1 MTDVL
6 LSQALRA
13 PAAPDEGLSALVP
26 GPGSDG
32 GRPVI
37 DASRDSAADGTADA
51 DRAPD
56 AFFVP
61 DLIRLEVGRGGRVV
75 VVSDLH
81 LGPAAS
87 EVSTRAADELS
98 ELLNGFHEPGL
109 LVIAGD
115 GFEMLAAAPDIA
127 RILDAHPQFTDA
139 VKRFAEDQHHRV
151 VLIPGNHDGQLAW
164 DQESVAVLTERLGV
178 TDVGLACDL
187 AMVTGDGS
195 QLVRVVHGN
204 QFDQYNAFE
213 DPRSP
218 VDTPL
223 GHHIVRQV
231 LPKLASRD
239 QPGSLLEG
247 VRWCDGDPSAFLGS
261 RLLYR
266 MVAGWLWWLA
276 VPFAAALVLRF
287 LSFAPGVK
295 PLLSH
300 HAERWLV
307 WFGILVV
314 AIAIIAAVVGIAT
327 MLRVNRAL
335 ADASVSERGDAAAHN
350 ADARAEAARLIAA
363 GYAGLISGHT
373 HEPEIS
379 QVGDG
384 FYANTGCATEVVR
397 QRIARFGLPGPFLA
411 VRRLSLVELTVSGS
425 GPVLSVSLSLEEH
438 PIGQPALLERLV
450 LAPERARPKT
460 IEVVGH
466 LPDGAT
472 WPISER
478 ALMPWVRRRRVR
490 RVAAFALLI
499 AGLLNV
505 VFALLWP
512 VRWTRPV
519 EVWLPFGIHPVS
531 GVTAVIGGLALAGV
545 ARGVRLGYRRAWLA
559 ALILLLASTVYRLT
573 QDVGLEG
580 SGIACLIGLWLLLEH
595 RHFRVSPSGF
605 RRVLG
610 WVIMTSL
617 VVVALAAGLGAA
629 YLSGRETRD
638 VVVIAILGTA
648 ILVIATALPGREHRR
663 TGEERARA
671 FDRARAIFDR
681 YGGDTLDYFAL
692 RDDKSWLFSGNTLVA
707 YSVINRIMLVS
718 PDPIGPVDERL
729 DAWSDAMDLADIN
742 GWYICV
748 LGAAAPWLPVY
759 RAAGLTEVYI
769 GDEAIVDCQTFSLKG
784 KSMKSLRGA
793 HNRVSKSGY
802 HVAVMSSLEADA
814 ELRTQLED
822 LATQTRQGEAE
833 RGFSMTLSRMFD
845 ERDNGLLLAVCM
857 DPEGKPVAFNQ
868 YIPAS
873 HVNGYSL
880 DLMRRTSNPDA
891 PNGLTDFVII
901 ETINWM
907 AERGLN
913 GLGLNFA
920 TMRAVV
926 AGETGSG
933 PWRSAEKSLLH
944 RFSDSMQIE
953 SLWNFNKKYYPEWR
967 PRYSVADDRAHL
979 PRASLAIA
987 RAESVSELP
996 LVGRFMKPKT
1006 PAADPRPKEPVS

>member
-1 MTDVL
+1 MTSGSE
-6 LSQALRA
+6 SQELTGLASPGAAPRALVSGAVPDGDLPIIEADWDGAADGATDARRA
-13 PAAPDEGLSALVP
+13 PAG
-26 GPGSDG
+26 
-32 GRPVI
+32 
-37 DASRDSAADGTADA
+37 
-51 DRAPD
+51 
-56 AFFVP
+56 FFVP
-61 DLIRLEVGRGGRVV
+61 DLIRLEVGRGSRVV

-81 LGPAAS
+81 LTPVAS
-87 EVSTRAADELS
+87 EVSTRAADELA
-98 ELLNGFHEPGL
+98 ELLDAFGEPGM

-115 GFEMLAAAPDIA
+115 GFEMLAAAPDVDG
-127 RILDAHPQFTDA
+127 ILDSHPRFTAA
-139 VKRFAEDQHHRV
+139 VKRFAEGKDHRV
-151 VLIPGNHDGQLAW
+151 VLTPGNHDGQLAW
-164 DQESVAVLTERLGV
+164 DRKSVAVLRDRLGV
-178 TDVGLACDL
+178 TDVTFACDL
-187 AMVTGDGS
+187 AIETGNGS
-195 QLVRVVHGN
+195 QLVRVMHGH
-204 QFDQYNAFE
+204 QFDQYNAFD

-223 GHHIVRQV
+223 GHHVVRQV
-231 LPKLASRD
+231 LPKLVSRD

-247 VRWCDGDPSAFLGS
+247 VRWCNGDPSAFLGS

-287 LSFAPGVK
+287 MSFAPGVK

-300 HAERWLV
+300 HAVRWLV

-314 AIAIIAAVVGIAT
+314 AIAVVAAVTGIAT

-335 ADASVSERGDAAAHN
+335 ADASVSERGDAATHN
-350 ADARAEAARLIAA
+350 ADVRAEAARLISA
-363 GYAGLISGHT
+363 GYAGLITGHT

-397 QRIARFGLPGPFLA
+397 ARKARFGLPTPFLA
-411 VRRLSLVELTVSGS
+411 VRRLSMVELRAE
-425 GPVLSVSLSLEEH
+425 PVLSVSLLVAER
-438 PIGQPALLERLV
+438 PIGQPSFLERLV
-450 LAPERARPKT
+450 LAPERAHPKT
-460 IEVVGH
+460 LEVVGH
-466 LPDGAT
+466 LPGGAT
-472 WPISER
+472 WPINAR

-490 RVAAFALLI
+490 RVAAFGLLI

-512 VRWTRPV
+512 VGWTRPV
-519 EVWLPFGIHPVS
+519 DHWLPFGIHPVS

-545 ARGVRLGYRRAWLA
+545 ARGVRLGYRRAWVA
-559 ALILLLASTVYRLT
+559 ALVLLLASTVYRLL

-580 SGIACLIGLWLLLEH
+580 SAIACLIGLWLLLEH

-617 VVVALAAGLGAA
+617 VVVALAAGLDSYFLG
-629 YLSGRETRD
+629 GRETRD
-638 VVVIAILGTA
+638 VILAAVVGTVMLIL
-648 ILVIATALPGREHRR
+648 ATALPGREHRR
-663 TGEERARA
+663 TGEARARA
-671 FDRARAIFDR
+671 FERARAIFDR

-692 RDDKSWLFSGNTLVA
+692 RDDKSWLFSGNTLIA

-729 DAWSDAMDLADIN
+729 DAWSDAMDLADTN

-748 LGAAAPWLPVY
+748 LGASAPWLPIY
-759 RAAGLTEVYI
+759 RAAGLTGVYM

-784 KSMKSLRGA
+784 RSMKSLRGA
-793 HNRVSKSGY
+793 YNRVSKSGY
-802 HVAVMSSLEADA
+802 HVAVMPTLEADA
-814 ELRTQLED
+814 ELRKQLED
-822 LATQTRQGEAE
+822 LATETRQGEAE

-845 ERDNGLLLAVCM
+845 ERDTGLLLAVCM

-868 YIPAS
+868 YVPAS
-873 HVNGYSL
+873 HINGYSL
-880 DLMRRTSNPDA
+880 DLMRRTSDPDA

-920 TMRAVV
+920 VMRAVV
-926 AGETGSG
+926 AGEHGSG
-933 PWRSAEKSLLH
+933 PWRSAERSVFH

-953 SLWNFNKKYYPEWR
+953 SLWNFNKKYDPQWR

-979 PRASLAIA
+979 PRAGLAIA

-996 LVGRFMKPKT
+996 VVGRFMKPKT
-1006 PAADPRPKEPVS
+1006 PAADPRPKELVS

>member
-1 MTDVL
+1 MT
-6 LSQALRA
+6 ALYESR
-13 PAAPDEGLSALVP
+13 ELNGL
-26 GPGSDG
+26 
-32 GRPVI
+32 PVI
-37 DASRDSAADGTADA
+37 DGSRDGAAADA
-51 DRAPD
+51 DRVPA

-61 DLIRLEVGRGGRVV
+61 DLIQLEVGRGSRVV

-81 LGPAAS
+81 LTPTAS
-87 EVSTRAADELS
+87 EVSTQAAGELA
-98 ELLNGFHEPGL
+98 ELLDGFGEPGM

-115 GFEMLAAAPDIA
+115 GFEMLAAAPDVDA
-127 RILDAHPQFTDA
+127 ILDSHPQFTEA
-139 VKRFAEDQHHRV
+139 VKRFAADKKHRV
-151 VLIPGNHDGQLAW
+151 VLTPGNHDGQLAW
-164 DQESVAVLTERLGV
+164 DGDAVAVMRDRLGV
-178 TDVGLACDL
+178 SDVAFACDL
-187 AMVTGDGS
+187 AMATADGC
-195 QLVRVVHGN
+195 QLVRVMHGH
-204 QFDQYNAFE
+204 QFDQYNAFD

-223 GHHIVRQV
+223 GHHVVRQV

-247 VRWCDGDPSAFLGS
+247 VRWCNGDPSAFLGS

-266 MVAGWLWWLA
+266 MLAGWLWWLA

-287 LSFAPGVK
+287 MSFAPGVK

-300 HAERWLV
+300 HAVRWLV

-314 AIAIIAAVVGIAT
+314 TIAVVAAVTGIAT

-335 ADASVSERGDAAAHN
+335 ADASVSERGDAATHN
-350 ADARAEAARLIAA
+350 ATVRAKAAQLISE
-363 GYAGLISGHT
+363 GYAGLITGHT

-379 QVGDG
+379 QVGPG

-397 QRIARFGLPGPFLA
+397 ARKARFGLPTPFLA
-411 VRRLSLVELTVSGS
+411 VRRLSMVELRAGA
-425 GPVLSVSLSLEEH
+425 VLSVSLSVAER
-438 PIGQPALLERLV
+438 PIGQPSFLERLV
-450 LAPERARPKT
+450 LAPERARPQT
-460 IEVVGH
+460 LEVVGQ
-466 LPDGAT
+466 LPSGST

-490 RVAAFALLI
+490 RVAAFTLLI
-499 AGLLNV
+499 AGLANV

-512 VRWTRPV
+512 VHWTRPV
-519 EVWLPFGIHPVS
+519 GHWLPFGIHPVS

-545 ARGVRLGYRRAWLA
+545 ARGVRLGYRRAWVA
-559 ALILLLASTVYRLT
+559 ALVILLASTVYRLVH
-573 QDVGLEG
+573 DVGLEG
-580 SGIACLIGLWLLLEH
+580 SAIACLFGLWLLLEH
-595 RHFRVSPSGF
+595 RHFRVSPRGL
-605 RRVLG
+605 RRVFGL
-610 WVIMTSL
+610 VVMASL
-617 VVVALAAGLGAA
+617 VVIALAAGVDILNSSRETSDVIVAVVLGA
-629 YLSGRETRD
+629 
-638 VVVIAILGTA
+638 V
-648 ILVIATALPGREHRR
+648 ILVLATALPGREHRR
-663 TGEERARA
+663 AGEERARA
-671 FDRARAIFDR
+671 LGQARAIFDR

-692 RDDKSWLFSGNTLVA
+692 RDDKSWLFSGKSLVA

-729 DAWSDAMDLADIN
+729 DAWSDAMDLADTN

-748 LGAAAPWLPVY
+748 LGASAPWLPIY
-759 RAAGLTEVYI
+759 RAAGLSPVYM

-784 KSMKSLRGA
+784 KSMKTLRGA
-793 HNRVSKSGY
+793 YNRVSKAGY
-802 HVAVMSSLEADA
+802 RVTVMDPLEASA
-814 ELRTQLED
+814 ELRQQLED
-822 LATQTRQGEAE
+822 LATETRQGEAE

-845 ERDNGLLLAVCM
+845 ERDTGLLLAVCM
-857 DPEGKPVAFNQ
+857 DLEGKPVAFNQ

-873 HVNGYSL
+873 QINGYSL
-880 DLMRRTSNPDA
+880 DLMRRTSNPGA
-891 PNGLTDFVII
+891 PNGLTDFVIL
-901 ETINWM
+901 ETIHWM
-907 AERGLN
+907 AERGLT

-920 TMRAVV
+920 VMRAVV
-926 AGETGSG
+926 AEENTSG

-979 PRASLAIA
+979 PRAGLAIA

-1006 PAADPRPKEPVS
+1006 PALDPRPKEPVS

>member
-1 MTDVL
+1 MSTDL
-6 LSQALRA
+6 LEDQELSR
-13 PAAPDEGLSALVP
+13 PVPEGSTEEGL
-26 GPGSDG
+26 
-32 GRPVI
+32 
-37 DASRDSAADGTADA
+37 AAAG
-51 DRAPD
+51 
-56 AFFVP
+56 FFVA
-61 DLIRLEVGRGGRVV
+61 DLLRLDVRQGDRVL

-81 LGPAAS
+81 LAPVPS
-87 EVSTRAADELS
+87 DTSTQAADELS
-98 ELLNGFHEPGL
+98 ELLNGFHQPGM

-115 GFEMLAAAPDIA
+115 GFEMLAAAPDVA
-127 RILDAHPQFTDA
+127 AILDSHPQFTDA
-139 VKRFAEDQHHRV
+139 VSRFAADRHHRV
-151 VLIPGNHDGQLAW
+151 VLTPGNHDGQLAW
-164 DQESVAVLTERLGV
+164 DPDSVAVLRDRLGV
-178 TDVGLACDL
+178 TDVALACDL
-187 AMVTGDGS
+187 AVATADGTA
-195 QLVRVVHGN
+195 LVRVMHGH
-204 QFDQYNAFE
+204 QFDQYNTFD

-239 QPGSLLEG
+239 RPGALLEG
-247 VRWCDGDPSAFLGS
+247 VRWCNGDPAAFLGS

-307 WFGILVV
+307 WFGILVI
-314 AIAIIAAVVGIAT
+314 AIAVVAAVTGIAT

-335 ADASVSERGDAAAHN
+335 ADASVGDRGDASAHN
-350 ADARAEAARLIAA
+350 ATVRAEAARLISA
-363 GYAGLISGHT
+363 GYAGLITGHT
-373 HEPEIS
+373 HEPELS
-379 QVGDG
+379 QVDGG

-397 QRIARFGLPGPFLA
+397 GRKARFGLPTPFLG
-411 VRRLSLVELTVSGS
+411 VRRLSMVELTG
-425 GPVLSVSLSLEEH
+425 GPMLSVSLSLAER
-438 PIGQPALLERLV
+438 PMGQPSLLERLV
-450 LAPERARPKT
+450 LAPERARPQT
-460 IEVVGH
+460 LEVVGH
-466 LPDGAT
+466 LPAGAT

-490 RVAAFALLI
+490 RVTAFTLLT

-505 VFALLWP
+505 VFAFLWP

-519 EVWLPFGIHPVS
+519 DHWLPFGIHPVS
-531 GVTAVIGGLALAGV
+531 GITAVIGGLALAGV

-559 ALILLLASTVYRLT
+559 ALVLLLASTVDRLT
-573 QDVGLEG
+573 KDVGLEG
-580 SGIACLIGLWLLLEH
+580 SIIACLFGLWLLLEH
-595 RHFRVSPSGF
+595 RHFRVSPSGL
-605 RRVLG
+605 RRALG
-610 WVIMTSL
+610 SVVMTSL
-617 VVVALAAGLGAA
+617 VVVALAAGLDS
-629 YLSGRETRD
+629 YFLSGRETRD
-638 VVVIAILGTA
+638 IVLAAVLGTV
-648 ILVIATALPGREHRR
+648 ILVLATALPGRERRR
-663 TGEERARA
+663 TGEARARA
-671 FDRARAIFDR
+671 FERARAIFDR

-692 RDDKSWLFSGNTLVA
+692 RDDKSWLFSGHTVVA

-729 DAWSDAMDLADIN
+729 DAWSDAMDLADTN

-748 LGAAAPWLPVY
+748 LGASAPWLPIY
-759 RAAGLTEVYI
+759 RAAGLASVYM

-793 HNRVSKSGY
+793 YNRMSKSGY
-802 HVAVMSSLEADA
+802 HVAVMDALDASA
-814 ELRTQLED
+814 ELRAQLED
-822 LATQTRQGEAE
+822 LATETRQGEAE

-845 ERDNGLLLAVCM
+845 ERDTGLLLAVCT

-868 YIPAS
+868 YVPAS

-880 DLMRRTSNPDA
+880 DLMRRTSDPDA
-891 PNGLTDFVII
+891 PNGLTDFVIL

-907 AERGLN
+907 AERDLN

-920 TMRAVV
+920 VMRAVV
-926 AGETGSG
+926 AGENGSG
-933 PWRSAEKSLLH
+933 PWRSAERSVFH

-953 SLWNFNKKYYPEWR
+953 SLWNFNKKYDPQWR
-967 PRYSVADDRAHL
+967 PRYSAADDRAHL
-979 PRASLAIA
+979 PRAGLAIA

-996 LVGRFMKPKT
+996 VVGRFMKPKT
-1006 PAADPRPKEPVS
+1006 PAADTRPKELVS

>member
-6 LSQALRA
+6 DRDPAVIDEDGAAHGTTDAGQS
-13 PAAPDEGLSALVP
+13 PAA
-26 GPGSDG
+26 
-32 GRPVI
+32 
-37 DASRDSAADGTADA
+37 
-51 DRAPD
+51 
-56 AFFVP
+56 FYVP
-61 DLIRLEVGRGGRVV
+61 DLIQLEVGRGSRVV

-81 LGPAAS
+81 LAPVAS
-87 EVSTRAADELS
+87 QVSTRAADELAQ
-98 ELLNGFHEPGL
+98 LLKGFHEPGI

-115 GFEMLAAAPDIA
+115 GFEMLAAAPDIPA
-127 RILDAHPQFTDA
+127 ILDSHPQFTDA
-139 VKRFAEDQHHRV
+139 VKRFAADKHHRV

-164 DQESVAVLTERLGV
+164 DGDSVAVLTERLGV
-178 TDVGLACDL
+178 TDVTLACDL
-187 AMVTGDGS
+187 AMATDNGT

-204 QFDQYNAFE
+204 QFDEYNAFE

-223 GHHIVRQV
+223 GHHVVRQV

-239 QPGSLLEG
+239 QPGSMLEG
-247 VRWCDGDPSAFLGS
+247 VRWCEGDPAAFLGS

-295 PLLSH
+295 ELMSH
-300 HAERWLV
+300 HAERWLI

-335 ADASVSERGDAAAHN
+335 ADASVSDRGDAASHN
-350 ADARAEAARLIAA
+350 ADARAEAARLISA
-363 GYAGLISGHT
+363 GHAGLISGHT

-379 QVGDG
+379 QVGEG

-397 QRIARFGLPGPFLA
+397 TRKARFGLPAPFLP
-411 VRRLSLVELTVSGS
+411 VRRLSMVELMA
-425 GPVLSVSLSLEEH
+425 GPVLSVSLSLEER
-438 PIGQPALLERLV
+438 PIGRPALLERLV
-450 LAPERARPKT
+450 LAPERARPQT

-472 WPISER
+472 WPIDER
-478 ALMPWVRRRRVR
+478 AMLPWVRRRRVR
-490 RVAAFALLI
+490 RVAAVTLLT
-499 AGLLNV
+499 AGVLNI

-512 VRWTRPV
+512 VHWTRPV
-519 EVWLPFGIHPVS
+519 DAWLPFGIHNAT
-531 GVTAVIGGLALAGV
+531 GVTAVVGGLALAGV
-545 ARGVRLGYRRAWLA
+545 ARGVRLGYRRAWTA
-559 ALILLLASTVYRLT
+559 ALVILLASTVYRLV
-573 QDVGLEG
+573 QDVGLPG
-580 SGIACLIGLWLLLEH
+580 SIIACLIGLWLLLEH

-610 WVIMTSL
+610 WVIMAGL
-617 VVVALAAGLGAA
+617 VAVALAAELDA
-629 YLSGRETRD
+629 YFQGGSREVRD
-638 VVVIAILGTA
+638 IVLIAVLGTA
-648 ILVIATALPGREHRR
+648 ILVLGTGLPGREHRR

-671 FDRARAIFDR
+671 FERARAIFDR

-729 DAWSDAMDLADIN
+729 DAWSDAMELADTN

-748 LGAAAPWLPVY
+748 LAASAPWLPIY
-759 RAAGLTEVYI
+759 RAAGLTGVYI
-769 GDEAIVDCQTFSLKG
+769 GDEAIANCQTFSLRG
-784 KSMKSLRGA
+784 KKMKSLRGA
-793 HNRVSKSGY
+793 HNRVSKAGY
-802 HVAVMSSLEADA
+802 HVDVMPALDA
-814 ELRTQLED
+814 SPELRRQLDD
-822 LATQTRQGEAE
+822 LATETRQGDVE

-845 ERDNGLLLAVCM
+845 ERDTGLLLAICM
-857 DPEGKPVAFNQ
+857 DSDGKPVAFNQ
-868 YIPAS
+868 YVPAS
-873 HVNGYSL
+873 HINGYSL
-880 DLMRRTSNPDA
+880 DVMRRTSNPDA

-901 ETINWM
+901 ETLSWM
-907 AERGLN
+907 AERGLT

-933 PWRSAEKSLLH
+933 PWRSVERSVFH

-953 SLWNFNKKYYPEWR
+953 SLWNFNKKYDPEWR
-967 PRYSVADDRAHL
+967 PRYSVADDRTHM
-979 PRASLAIA
+979 PRAGLAIA

-996 LVGRFMKPKT
+996 VVGRFMKPKT
-1006 PAADPRPKEPVS
+1006 PAADSKPKELVR

>member
-1 MTDVL
+1 MTAVYEGV
-6 LSQALRA
+6 A
-13 PAAPDEGLSALVP
+13 PPDS
-26 GPGSDG
+26 
-32 GRPVI
+32 
-37 DASRDSAADGTADA
+37 
-51 DRAPD
+51 
-56 AFFVP
+56 FFVP
-61 DLIRLEVGRGGRVV
+61 DLIRLEVDRGDRVV

-81 LGPAAS
+81 LPPAATD
-87 EVSTRAADELS
+87 VSARAADELA
-98 ELLNGFHEPGL
+98 ELLDGFREPGM
-109 LVIAGD
+109 LVLAGD
-115 GFEMLAAAPDIA
+115 AFELLAAAPDVAAIM
-127 RILDAHPQFTDA
+127 DAHPQFTAA
-139 VKRFAEDQHHRV
+139 VRRFAADPDHRV
-151 VLIPGNHDGQLAW
+151 VLTPGNHDGQLAW
-164 DQESVAVLTERLGV
+164 DEESVTLLRDRLGV

-187 AMVTGDGS
+187 AVATDNGT

-204 QFDQYNAFE
+204 QFDEYNAFD

-223 GHHIVRQV
+223 GHHVVRQV

-247 VRWCDGDPSAFLGS
+247 VRWCEGDPAALLGS

-295 PLLSH
+295 QLMSH
-300 HAERWLV
+300 HAERWLI
-307 WFGILVV
+307 WFGVLVI
-314 AIAIIAAVVGIAT
+314 AIAIIAAVVGVAT

-335 ADASVSERGDAAAHN
+335 ADASVSDRGDAASHN
-350 ADARAEAARLIAA
+350 ADARAQAARLISA
-363 GYAGLISGHT
+363 GHAGLISGHT
-373 HEPEIS
+373 HEPEIP

-397 QRIARFGLPGPFLA
+397 TRKARFGLPSPFLA
-411 VRRLSLVELTVSGS
+411 VRRLSMVELTA
-425 GPVLSVSLSLEEH
+425 GPVLSVSLSLAEH
-438 PIGQPALLERLV
+438 PIGRPAFLERLV
-450 LAPERARPKT
+450 LAPERARPQT
-460 IEVVGH
+460 MEVVGH

-472 WPISER
+472 WPVDER
-478 ALMPWVRRRRVR
+478 AMLPWVRRRRVR
-490 RVAAFALLI
+490 RMAALLLLT
-499 AGLLNV
+499 AGVLNV
-505 VFALLWP
+505 AFALLWP

-519 EVWLPFGIHPVS
+519 DSWLPFGIHPAA
-531 GVTAVIGGLALAGV
+531 GVTAVVGGLALAGV
-545 ARGVRLGYRRAWLA
+545 ARGVRLGYRRAWVA
-559 ALILLLASTVYRLT
+559 ALAILLAGTVYRLV
-573 QDVGLEG
+573 QDVGLGG
-580 SGIACLIGLWLLLEH
+580 SVIACLVGLWLLLEH

-610 WVIMTSL
+610 WVIMASL
-617 VVVALAAGLGAA
+617 VAVALVAELDA
-629 YLSGRETRD
+629 YFQGGSREARD
-638 VVVIAILGTA
+638 IILIAVLGTA
-648 ILVIATALPGREHRR
+648 VLVLATALPGREHRR

-729 DAWSDAMDLADIN
+729 DAWSDAMELADTN

-748 LGAAAPWLPVY
+748 LGASAPWLPIY
-759 RAAGLTEVYI
+759 RAAGLTGVYI
-769 GDEAIVDCQTFSLKG
+769 GDEAIANCQTFSLRG
-784 KSMKSLRGA
+784 KKMKSLRGA
-793 HNRVSKSGY
+793 YNRVSKAGY
-802 HVAVMSSLEADA
+802 HVDVMPALDA
-814 ELRTQLED
+814 SPQLRRQLED
-822 LATQTRQGEAE
+822 LATETRQGEVE

-845 ERDNGLLLAVCM
+845 ERDTGLLLAVCM
-857 DPEGKPVAFNQ
+857 SPEGKPVAFNR

-873 HVNGYSL
+873 HINGYSL

-901 ETINWM
+901 ETIHWM
-907 AERGLN
+907 AERELT

-920 TMRAVV
+920 VMRAVV
-926 AGETGSG
+926 AGENTSG
-933 PWRSAEKSLLH
+933 PWRSAQKSLLH

-979 PRASLAIA
+979 PRTNLAIA

-996 LVGRFMKPKT
+996 VVGKFMKPT
-1006 PAADPRPKEPVS
+1006 MPALDSRPKEPVS

>member
-6 LSQALRA
+6 EGQELRW
-13 PAAPDEGLSALVP
+13 PTLLNGAPDGAT
-26 GPGSDG
+26 
-32 GRPVI
+32 
-37 DASRDSAADGTADA
+37 DAG
-51 DRAPD
+51 RAPD
-56 AFFVP
+56 DFYVP
-61 DLIRLEVGRGGRVV
+61 DLIKLEVGRGDRVV

-81 LGPAAS
+81 LAPVAS
-87 EVSTRAADELS
+87 EVSTQAADELS
-98 ELLNGFHEPGL
+98 ELLNGFHEPGM

-115 GFEMLAAAPDIA
+115 GFEMLAAAPDVA
-127 RILDAHPQFTDA
+127 AILDSHPQFTEA
-139 VKRFAEDQHHRV
+139 VRRFAERHDHRV
-151 VLIPGNHDGQLAW
+151 VLTPGNHDGQLAW
-164 DQESVAVLTERLGV
+164 DSASVAVLRDRLGL
-178 TDVGLACDL
+178 TDVALACDL
-187 AMVTGDGS
+187 EVMTGNGS
-195 QLVRVVHGN
+195 QLIRVMHGH
-204 QFDQYNAFE
+204 QFDQYNAFD

-223 GHHIVRQV
+223 GHHVVRQV

-239 QPGSLLEG
+239 RPGALLEG
-247 VRWCDGDPSAFLGS
+247 VRWCNGDPSSFLGS

-287 LSFAPGVK
+287 MSFAPGVK
-295 PLLSH
+295 PLLNH

-314 AIAIIAAVVGIAT
+314 AFAVIVAVTGIAT

-335 ADASVSERGDAAAHN
+335 ADASVSDRGVAAAHN
-350 ADARAEAARLIAA
+350 ATVRAEAARLISA
-363 GYAGLISGHT
+363 GHAGLITGHT
-373 HEPEIS
+373 HEPELS
-379 QVGDG
+379 CVGEG

-397 QRIARFGLPGPFLA
+397 ARKARFGLPTPFLG
-411 VRRLSLVELTVSGS
+411 VRRLSMVELTA
-425 GPVLSVSLSLEEH
+425 GPVLSVSLSLAERSV
-438 PIGQPALLERLV
+438 GQPSLLERLV
-450 LAPERARPKT
+450 IAPERARPQT
-460 IEVVGH
+460 LEVVGQ
-466 LPDGAT
+466 LPTGAT

-490 RVAAFALLI
+490 RVAAFTLLI

-505 VFALLWP
+505 IFAFLWP
-512 VRWTRPV
+512 IHWTRPV
-519 EVWLPFGIHPVS
+519 DHWLPFGIHPVS

-545 ARGVRLGYRRAWLA
+545 ARGVRLGYRRAWVS
-559 ALILLLASTVYRLT
+559 ALVLLLASTIYRLV
-573 QDVGLEG
+573 QDVGVPG
-580 SGIACLIGLWLLLEH
+580 SIIACLFGLWLLLEH

-617 VVVALAAGLGAA
+617 VVIALAAGLDSY
-629 YLSGRETRD
+629 YLGGRETRD
-638 VVVIAILGTA
+638 VVVAAVLGTV
-648 ILVIATALPGREHRR
+648 ILIVGTALPGREHRR

-671 FDRARAIFDR
+671 FERARAIFDR

-729 DAWSDAMDLADIN
+729 DAWSDAMDLADTN

-748 LGAAAPWLPVY
+748 LGASAPWLPIY
-759 RAAGLTEVYI
+759 RAAGLTGVYM

-793 HNRVSKSGY
+793 YNRMSKSGY
-802 HVAVMSSLEADA
+802 HVTVVPALDTSE

-822 LATQTRQGEAE
+822 LATETRQGEAE

-845 ERDNGLLLAVCM
+845 ERDTGLLLAVCL

-868 YIPAS
+868 YVPAS

-880 DLMRRTSNPDA
+880 DLMRRTSDPDA
-891 PNGLTDFVII
+891 PNGLTDFVIL
-901 ETINWM
+901 ETISWM
-907 AERGLN
+907 AEQGLN

-920 TMRAVV
+920 VMRAVV
-926 AGETGSG
+926 AGESGSG
-933 PWRSAEKSLLH
+933 PWSSAERSVFH

-953 SLWNFNKKYYPEWR
+953 SLWNFNKKYNPEWR
-967 PRYSVADDRAHL
+967 PRYSVADDRAHM
-979 PRASLAIA
+979 PRAGLAIA

-1006 PAADPRPKEPVS
+1006 PAATTGPKELVS

>member
-1 MTDVL
+1 MTAVTERQDLMESVMDDATDA
-6 LSQALRA
+6 S
-13 PAAPDEGLSALVP
+13 PARSAL
-26 GPGSDG
+26 
-32 GRPVI
+32 
-37 DASRDSAADGTADA
+37 
-51 DRAPD
+51 
-56 AFFVP
+56 FVP
-61 DLIRLEVGRGGRVV
+61 DLIRLDVGRGSRVV

-81 LGPAAS
+81 LAPVAS
-87 EVSTRAADELS
+87 EVSTRAADELA
-98 ELLNGFHEPGL
+98 ELLDGFGEPGI

-115 GFEMLAAAPDIA
+115 GFEMLAAAPDVA
-127 RILDAHPQFTDA
+127 GILDSHPQFAGA
-139 VKRFAEDQHHRV
+139 VKRFAEGRDHRV
-151 VLIPGNHDGQLAW
+151 VLTPGNHDGQLAW
-164 DQESVAVLTERLGV
+164 DSDSVAVLRDRLGV
-178 TDVGLACDL
+178 TDLAFACDL
-187 AMVTGDGS
+187 AIETGDGIA
-195 QLVRVVHGN
+195 LVRVMHGH
-204 QFDQYNAFE
+204 QFDQYNAFD

-223 GHHIVRQV
+223 GHHVVRQV

-247 VRWCDGDPSAFLGS
+247 VRWCNGDPSAFLGS

-287 LSFAPGVK
+287 MSFAPGVK

-300 HAERWLV
+300 HAVRWLV

-314 AIAIIAAVVGIAT
+314 AIAVVAAVTGIAT

-350 ADARAEAARLIAA
+350 ATVRAEAARLISE
-363 GYAGLISGHT
+363 GHAGLITGHT

-379 QVGDG
+379 QVGPG

-397 QRIARFGLPGPFLA
+397 ARKARFGLPAPFLA
-411 VRRLSLVELTVSGS
+411 VRRLSMVELQA
-425 GPVLSVSLSLEEH
+425 GPVLSVSLSLAER
-438 PIGQPALLERLV
+438 PVGQPSVLERLV
-450 LAPERARPKT
+450 LAPERARPT
-460 IEVVGH
+460 TLEVVGR
-466 LPDGAT
+466 LPDAAT
-472 WPISER
+472 WPVNER

-490 RVAAFALLI
+490 RVAAFALLV

-512 VRWTRPV
+512 VRWTHPV
-519 EVWLPFGIHPVS
+519 DHWLPFGIHPVS

-545 ARGVRLGYRRAWLA
+545 ARGVRHGYRRAWLA
-559 ALILLLASTVYRLT
+559 ALVLLLASTAYRLV

-580 SGIACLIGLWLLLEH
+580 SVIACLIGLWLLLEH
-595 RHFRVSPSGF
+595 RHFRVSPAGF

-610 WVIMTSL
+610 WAIMTL
-617 VVVALAAGLGAA
+617 LAAIALAAGIGAA
-629 YLSGRETRD
+629 YLGARETRD
-638 VVVIAILGTA
+638 VLIVAIVGTA
-648 ILVIATALPGREHRR
+648 VLVLATALPGREHRR
-663 TGEERARA
+663 TGEARARA
-671 FDRARAIFDR
+671 YERARAIFDR

-692 RDDKSWLFSGNTLVA
+692 RDDKSWLFTGNTLVA

-718 PDPIGPVDERL
+718 PDPIGPVNERL
-729 DAWSDAMDLADIN
+729 DAWADAMDLADTN

-759 RAAGLTEVYI
+759 RAAGLSEVYM

-784 KSMKSLRGA
+784 KPMKSLRGA
-793 HNRVSKSGY
+793 YNRASKAGY
-802 HVAVMSSLEADA
+802 RVEVMDPLEAHAD
-814 ELRTQLED
+814 LRRQLED
-822 LATQTRQGEAE
+822 LATETRQGEVE

-845 ERDNGLLLAVCM
+845 ERDPGLLLAVCM

-873 HVNGYSL
+873 HINGYSL

-920 TMRAVV
+920 VMRAVV
-926 AGETGSG
+926 AEENTSG

-979 PRASLAIA
+979 PRAGLAIA

-996 LVGRFMKPKT
+996 IVGRFMKPKT
-1006 PAADPRPKEPVS
+1006 PALDSRPKELVS